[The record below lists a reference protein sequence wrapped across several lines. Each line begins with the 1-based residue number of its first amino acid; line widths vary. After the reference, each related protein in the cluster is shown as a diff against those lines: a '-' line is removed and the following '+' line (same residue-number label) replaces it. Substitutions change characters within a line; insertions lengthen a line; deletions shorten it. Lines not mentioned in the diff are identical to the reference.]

1 MGMYIVLL
9 LMPML
14 LQHIAIKEGPANH
27 NKKNQRALAFFFIL
41 LTVMLVLRHET
52 VGTDTQNYLKIL
64 NDISKT
70 GWTGLFRKDIEIG
83 FVFFCKVIS
92 SVFPNPQFF
101 IAITAILGMVMI
113 YPTYKRLCLDASLT
127 VMLFCLM
134 STFFM
139 MFSGIKQMLAIG
151 LGFIAYG
158 FTRKKM
164 ILPFLF
170 VVVLAITFH
179 TSAFMLFFMYPLYH
193 ARITKNWLVAVIPA
207 LGLLFVFNEP
217 VFSFLGIFIERYTD
231 YDAEITATGAYAMI
245 FLFALFAIFAFVI
258 PDEKKLDR
266 ETIGLRNFLLMALA
280 LQMFA
285 PLHTLAMR
293 MNYYY
298 IIFIPLLMPK
308 IIEARSHRWKNV
320 AIWGKNVMTAFFFVY
335 FFMTL
340 DGGLATLNVYPYHFF
355 WEYVA

>member
-1 MGMYIVLL
+1 MTSVLYCSLMY
-9 LMPML
+9 
-14 LQHIAIKEGPANH
+14 
-27 NKKNQRALAFFFIL
+27 RTF
-41 LTVMLVLRHET
+41 
-52 VGTDTQNYLKIL
+52 
-64 NDISKT
+64 
-70 GWTGLFRKDIEIG
+70 
-83 FVFFCKVIS
+83 
-92 SVFPNPQFF
+92 
-101 IAITAILGMVMI
+101 
-113 YPTYKRLCLDASLT
+113 KRLCVDPSLT
-127 VMLFCLM
+127 VMLFCMM
-134 STFFM
+134 STFVM
-139 MFSGIKQMLAIG
+139 MFSGIRQMLAIS
-151 LGFIAYG
+151 LGFVAYEYV
-158 FTRKKM
+158 RQKR
-164 ILPFLF
+164 ILPFLLT
-170 VVVLAITFH
+170 VLLAMSMH
-179 TSAFMLFFMYPLYH
+179 TSAFLLLFMYPLFH
-193 ARITKNWLVAVIPA
+193 ARITKNWLVAVVPA
-207 LGLLFVFNEP
+207 MALLFVFNES
-217 VFSFLGIFIERYTD
+217 VFSSLGFIIERYTK
-231 YDAEITATGAYAMI
+231 YDAEIASTGAYTMI
-245 FLFALFAIFAFVI
+245 ILFILFTVFAFII